1 VGRWLPGGHM
11 LDAKVTEEWIAR
23 TFAFLAR
30 RTELPIR

>member
-1 VGRWLPGGHM
+1 M